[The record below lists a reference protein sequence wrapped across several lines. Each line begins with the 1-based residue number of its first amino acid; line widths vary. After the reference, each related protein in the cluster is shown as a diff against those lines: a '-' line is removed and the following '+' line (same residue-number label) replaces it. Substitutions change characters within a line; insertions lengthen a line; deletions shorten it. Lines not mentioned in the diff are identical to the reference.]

1 MSSIAHMN
9 LKIMH
14 KNADYSGLAH
24 ADLVFLC
31 PINKDGLD
39 SFTTKMRL
47 IFFLK
52 MQKGMERNM

>member
-1 MSSIAHMN
+1 MN